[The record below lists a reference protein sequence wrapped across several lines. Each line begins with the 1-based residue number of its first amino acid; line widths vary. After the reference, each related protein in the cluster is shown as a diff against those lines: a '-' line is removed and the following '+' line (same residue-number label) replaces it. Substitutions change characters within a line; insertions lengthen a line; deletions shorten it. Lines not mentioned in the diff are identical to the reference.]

1 MFPQLRPVYGG
12 KYMQELGQV
21 GVRAAP
27 TAGPETYLEVL
38 EGLLGRQRLAV
49 THSGGKDIDS

>member
-1 MFPQLRPVYGG
+1 
-12 KYMQELGQV
+12 MQELGQV
-21 GVRAAP
+21 RVRAAP